1 LSPQAEQFLV
11 KAQSLLAQARSMMTI
26 PLPDAVGRNA
36 YLAAFHA
43 AQALIFERNG
53 RVAKTHRGV
62 QPEFLRLTRDDPRVD
77 RDLRAFLSTAYDL
90 KAVADYEIG
99 PDAVVPLGEATEA
112 LRQAEAFVTHLA
124 AVAASRPG

>member
-1 LSPQAEQFLV
+1 MSPQAEQFEA
-11 KAQSLLAQARSMMTI
+11 KARSLLTQARAMMTI

-36 YLAAFHA
+36 YLAAFHV

-62 QPEFLRLTRDDPRVD
+62 QSEFLRLTRDDPRVD
-77 RDLRAFLSTAYDL
+77 PNLRAFLSTAYDL

-112 LRQAEAFVTHLA
+112 LRQAEAFVTHFA
-124 AVAASRPG
+124 AVAANRPG